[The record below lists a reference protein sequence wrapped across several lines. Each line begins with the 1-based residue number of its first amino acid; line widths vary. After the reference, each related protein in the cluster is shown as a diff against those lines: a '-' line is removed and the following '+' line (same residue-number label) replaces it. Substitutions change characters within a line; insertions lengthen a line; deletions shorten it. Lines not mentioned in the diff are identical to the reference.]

1 MEESQTYNETG
12 VTVFEGQI
20 PAIADDVLDRI
31 EDMAEDVTLWVK
43 PTAQGF
49 AMGEEISKEL
59 IGVITKVN
67 SYFVK
72 WTDGQPDKLFDVPN
86 NDPPVG
92 YEPRADVKVL
102 TNEGLELGISL
113 AKSSFL
119 YGLAP
124 YLKALR
130 QMGLQPTQALTRF
143 YCKEAKGKHG
153 VFTVVRMSLIG
164 RANSEAVPAKQ
175 VEEVTQYDER
185 GDRIPY

>member
-1 MEESQTYNETG
+1 METVNETAVQTYP
-12 VTVFEGQI
+12 GQI
-20 PAIADDVLDRI
+20 PVIPDDELAKA
-31 EDMAEDVTLWVK
+31 EGMAEDVTLWVK

-49 AMGEEISKEL
+49 AMGEEVSREL
-59 IGVITKVN
+59 IGVITNVN

-72 WTDGQPDKLFDVPN
+72 WTDGLPDKLFDVPN

-124 YLKALR
+124 YLKAFR

-153 VFTVVRMSLIG
+153 VFTVVRMSLVG
-164 RANSEAVPAKQ
+164 KANCEAVPAKP

-185 GDRIPY
+185 GDRVPF

>member
-1 MEESQTYNETG
+1 METVNETA
-12 VTVFEGQI
+12 VQVYPGQI
-20 PAIADDVLDRI
+20 PEISNDVLDKI
-31 EDMAEDVTLWVK
+31 EGMAEDVTLWVK
-43 PTAQGF
+43 ATAQGF
-49 AMGEEISKEL
+49 VMGEEILREI
-59 IGVITKVN
+59 IGVITNVN

-86 NDPPVG
+86 NDPPEG

-102 TNEGLELGISL
+102 TGEGLELGISL

-143 YCKEAKGKHG
+143 YCKEAIGKHG
-153 VFTVVRMSLIG
+153 VFTVVRMSLVG
-164 RANSEAVPAKQ
+164 KANGDPAAVPIKDAI
-175 VEEVTQYDER
+175 QYDSNDEE
-185 GDRIPY
+185 IPF